1 MLFTYRPFDDEE
13 KQVMMLRNYDYLV
26 VLDDKIYIASEIFR
40 DDEDG
45 SITANLYRNL
55 DDYRNERV
63 MKPRFTY
70 WL

>member
-1 MLFTYRPFDDEE
+1 
-13 KQVMMLRNYDYLV
+13 MLRNYDYLV

>member
-1 MLFTYRPFDDEE
+1 MIISSSWTIKFISRAKYSGT
-13 KQVMMLRNYDYLV
+13 MN
-26 VLDDKIYIASEIFR
+26 R